1 MTGSDPQVFVVDDD
15 DSVCRALTRLIQS
28 AGYRVKAFSS
38 AREFLDDLKFGTS
51 PACLILDMQLPD
63 RSGLD
68 LQREL
73 DTRLPIIFLT
83 GHGNIAMTVAAMK
96 AGATD
101 FLSKPVR
108 DTDLLGAIGHALE
121 CARQLHAL
129 HGRLAGMRQCFERLT
144 PREREV
150 MALIV
155 TGLLNKQVAMMLGTG
170 EKNIKA
176 HRARVMRKMEVTSLA
191 QLVLIADRLGL
202 CRAFEMDASD
212 ERCGSLPTQDQS
224 PLAAHLPCSY
234 STKEESAS
242 PVHPRTP
249 DKLQWENFSPSLWS
263 SMTMNR

>member
-1 MTGSDPQVFVVDDD
+1 MTGSNPQVFIVDDD

-28 AGYRVKAFSS
+28 AGYRVKAFSQAS
-38 AREFLDDLKFGTS
+38 EFLDELNADMC
-51 PACLILDMQLPD
+51 PACLVLDMQLPD

-73 DTRLPIIFLT
+73 DARLPIIFLT

-101 FLSKPVR
+101 FLSKPVH
-108 DTDLLGAIGHALE
+108 DIELLRAIEHALE
-121 CARQLHAL
+121 RAEHLHAVQC
-129 HGRLAGMRQCFERLT
+129 RLAGMRRCFERLT

-155 TGLLNKQVAMMLGTG
+155 TGRLNKQVADMLGTG

-176 HRARVMRKMEVTSLA
+176 HRARLMRKMEVTSLA

-202 CRAFEMDASD
+202 CRAFETDASD
-212 ERCGSLPTQDQS
+212 AHETSALNDRRITTGSYPGREFPMPRAALQS
-224 PLAAHLPCSY
+224 RAATTY
-234 STKEESAS
+234 
-242 PVHPRTP
+242 
-249 DKLQWENFSPSLWS
+249 
-263 SMTMNR
+263 